1 VAVTSIARAVANRRL
16 RVKRDGRPV
25 YFTYNATRKTYSVV
39 IDGVRHQGTAG
50 TVGQARDAVRKLL
63 GSS

>member
-1 VAVTSIARAVANRRL
+1 MVVTSIARAVANRRL

-39 IDGVRHQGTAG
+39 IDGTRRTGTAD
-50 TVGQARDAVRKLL
+50 TVGKAREEIRKLL
-63 GSS
+63 GS